1 MSCVLGDTILW
12 FSKAYPIWRE
22 NSKWPPYKL
31 TISGFS
37 SYLENY
43 MRYLKKLNGICSGF
57 VFARKHNSLIFKK
70 NYPVWRENP
79 KLPPY
84 RVTISDF
91 SSYLEILMRYL
102 KNINGISLGVFA
114 LGDTFLWFWKTY
126 PVLRKNWTYGRT
138 DCPFPISLI
147 TREIDEIS
155 YQFKR
160 HLFRH
165 HSL

>member
-1 MSCVLGDTILW
+1 MTQFFDFL
-12 FSKAYPIWRE
+12 KQYPVWRE

-126 PVLRKNWTYGRT
+126 PVLRKKLDVRTYRL
-138 DCPFPISLI
+138 PISDFSHNSRNRWDI
-147 TREIDEIS
+147 IS
-155 YQFKR
+155 I
-160 HLFRH
+160 
-165 HSL
+165 